1 MTTLLEKLAATN
13 ERYQELGELMS
24 EPTLASDF
32 TRLQEIGKERSSLE
46 VVVKLY
52 HRYKNVLNQIDDART
67 LLQTESDDELRQL
80 AKEEFESLDGEKVL
94 LEKQLHQAIIP
105 PDPNDLRDVIIEVRA
120 GTGGEEAALFASEML
135 RIYQRYAQR
144 SGWNTR
150 LMGINETG
158 IGGIKEVILE
168 VQGKGAFSKMKFES
182 GVHRVQRVPVT
193 ETSGRIHT
201 STVTVAVLPEAQ
213 DVDVQI
219 GPDDLRIET
228 YRAGGHGGQNV
239 QKVETAVRIIHIRT
253 GLIVTCQD
261 ERSQLQNRTKAMT
274 VLRARLYALEQKRQN
289 DNIAAQR
296 RSQVGSGER
305 SEKIRTYNFPQNRM
319 TDHRIGL
326 TTHNLTEIL
335 DGDLEEIFN
344 ALTQVEQA
352 EKLEESL
359 STV

>member
-1 MTTLLEKLAATN
+1 MATLLEKLAATDQ
-13 ERYQELGELMS
+13 RYQELGELMS
-24 EPTLASDF
+24 QPDLASDF
-32 TRLQEIGKERSSLE
+32 TRLQEIGKERSALE
-46 VVVKLY
+46 TIVKLY
-52 HRYKNVLNQIDDART
+52 HRYRDVLNQINDTRI
-67 LLQTESDDELRQL
+67 LLQSENDDELRQL
-80 AKEEFESLDGEKVL
+80 VKEESEGLDEKKAL

-105 PDPNDLRDVIIEVRA
+105 SDPNDSRDVIIEVRA
-120 GTGGEEAALFASEML
+120 GTGGEEAALFAAELL

-144 SGWNTR
+144 SGWKTR

-182 GVHRVQRVPVT
+182 GVHRVQRVPIT
-193 ETSGRIHT
+193 ETGGRIHT

-219 GPDDLRIET
+219 HPDDLRIET

-274 VLRARLYALEQKRQN
+274 VLRARLYALELKRQN

-326 TTHNLTEIL
+326 TTHNLTNIL

-344 ALTQVEQA
+344 ALTEAEQA
-352 EKLEESL
+352 EKLEGSL
-359 STV
+359 SAV